1 MALGSNANAALA
13 HSVALGEGS
22 TTTEAD
28 GAGKTAY
35 LSGES
40 TNNSGNGV
48 ISVGNKRNDSDRT
61 ATITRRIVSVA
72 GGTDDYDAV
81 NVKQLK
87 ALESNEWLLR
97 TQNVGDANPTD
108 VEPQNVNNQ
117 TKKRV
122 TLKAGDN
129 IAISNSNGVVTLNVT
144 NVVKSVATDNTNALD
159 ISNTNGAVKINPKLA
174 TSVDAAGEANKLV
187 TAGTVKTALDL
198 KVNKADELHVK
209 PGNYTV
215 QSSGDVSLIQENAN
229 SQTQGDKGFTIKD
242 VAKKSVVDTLQSDYN
257 TFKTKAITFT
267 GDDNQGVARTL
278 DTTLTVKGGAN
289 YTSTTTNT
297 NIRVEKMVRLD

>member
-1 MALGSNANAALA
+1 MNDTNRVTASGDNSAAIGTLAKATAASAMALGSNANAALA

-81 NVKQLK
+81 NIKQLK
-87 ALESNEWLLR
+87 ALEKNEWLLR
-97 TQNVGDANPTD
+97 TQNAGDANPTD
-108 VEPQNVNNQ
+108 VEPQTVNNQ

-144 NVVKSVATDNTNALD
+144 KCCEN
-159 ISNTNGAVKINPKLA
+159 SN
-174 TSVDAAGEANKLV
+174 
-187 TAGTVKTALDL
+187 
-198 KVNKADELHVK
+198 
-209 PGNYTV
+209 
-215 QSSGDVSLIQENAN
+215 
-229 SQTQGDKGFTIKD
+229 
-242 VAKKSVVDTLQSDYN
+242 
-257 TFKTKAITFT
+257 
-267 GDDNQGVARTL
+267 
-278 DTTLTVKGGAN
+278 
-289 YTSTTTNT
+289 
-297 NIRVEKMVRLD
+297 